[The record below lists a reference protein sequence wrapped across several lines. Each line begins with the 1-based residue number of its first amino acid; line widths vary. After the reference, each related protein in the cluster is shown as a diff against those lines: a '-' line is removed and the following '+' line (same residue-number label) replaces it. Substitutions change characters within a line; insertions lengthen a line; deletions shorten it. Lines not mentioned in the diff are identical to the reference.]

1 MLIFA
6 EETSP
11 SLPMKHLCLLLL
23 LLAVS
28 PAAAIS
34 LVEATVYLKNGTTET
49 YRDADRIE
57 LPCGGKPLKG
67 LRDAFGKRRK
77 ITYRLD
83 EIDSVVCWH
92 PRSPERRHKF
102 RPSTEVGWCWVYLET
117 PHIGV
122 HIYARRGYTIQ
133 RRYQPAQSLPMV
145 GPLLDGGGHLPAQ
158 NRRHGAL
165 CSRRSGAA
173 VAGCVPRTHLPLHR
187 RRPRALRA
195 HPRIRRPAQQDG
207 RPAARLS
214 SLDTL
219 TLKPIRS

>member
-77 ITYRLD
+77 IT
-83 EIDSVVCWH
+83 
-92 PRSPERRHKF
+92 
-102 RPSTEVGWCWVYLET
+102 
-117 PHIGV
+117 
-122 HIYARRGYTIQ
+122 
-133 RRYQPAQSLPMV
+133 
-145 GPLLDGGGHLPAQ
+145 
-158 NRRHGAL
+158 
-165 CSRRSGAA
+165 
-173 VAGCVPRTHLPLHR
+173 
-187 RRPRALRA
+187 
-195 HPRIRRPAQQDG
+195 
-207 RPAARLS
+207 
-214 SLDTL
+214 
-219 TLKPIRS
+219 

>member
-122 HIYARRGYTIQ
+122 HIYARRGYTIHTNGGISPLKASQ
-133 RRYQPAQSLPMV
+133 WWGLSSTEVGIYLLKTGDTEFYALGEAGRRSQDAFRERICRYIADDP
-145 GPLLDGGGHLPAQ
+145 
-158 NRRHGAL
+158 AL
-165 CSRRSGAA
+165 CERIRASD
-173 VAGCVPRTHLPLHR
+173 
-187 RRPRALRA
+187 ALRSKTVVLL
-195 HPRIRRPAQQDG
+195 RDYRP
-207 RPAARLS
+207 S
-214 SLDTL
+214 TH
-219 TLKPIRS
+219 